1 MWFLNKENV
10 DFLNVDNLNSTE
22 VAIAVK
28 KWIDD
33 YLKASVPNIIK
44 NNL

>member
-1 MWFLNKENV
+1 VDDLN
-10 DFLNVDNLNSTE
+10 FTE
-22 VAIAVK
+22 VEIEVR

-33 YLKASVPNIIK
+33 YLKSFVPNIIK